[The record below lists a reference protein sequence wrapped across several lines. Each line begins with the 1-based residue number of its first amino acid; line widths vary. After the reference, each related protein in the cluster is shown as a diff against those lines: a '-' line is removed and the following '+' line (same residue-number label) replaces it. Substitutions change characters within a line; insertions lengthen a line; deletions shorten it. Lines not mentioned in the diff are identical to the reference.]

1 MPVTI
6 NADTVAGAAVVTAD
20 ASGVL
25 ALQAA
30 GNTGLTLNSSRAIGV
45 GASPSFGT
53 SGQVLTSA
61 GSGAAPTWVTPQQL
75 IQSFTATGAITQGG
89 EVQLRT
95 DGTVQQIAGVAPTT
109 GSLTTLKASN
119 TNSGAVAISNT
130 GTVVIAFSDSTNSNR
145 LSVVVGTVSGTSI
158 SFGTAVQVNTDV
170 PSGGISA
177 TFMDA
182 TNFCIHYGWTANFT
196 SQAVIGTVSG
206 TSATFGTKQQVF
218 PAGTNFAPLAS
229 VIWMPNVSRLLFA
242 GYIEASSFAD
252 FDAVAVAASVSG
264 TVMTFGSVTTIDTD
278 AGSTTSLVYD
288 AASGRAVFS
297 YANNNFTVTSARALS
312 VSGTSVSVGS
322 SVTLRSGATSF
333 SISSAYDSVLGRT
346 MVVWATSSGSIFASY
361 LSVSGLTITL
371 VATSTAL
378 ASSTTFALDYSPIA
392 QAFLLRFF
400 VGSTVTLL
408 GIQVSGTTF
417 STSPSFVYNSAV
429 TGLGNGGAYSSVANK
444 LIVNQSTSGTNLA
457 QAQVIQPLETNLN
470 VNSEFLGIAQA
481 TVSNGASVAVA
492 TLGMVDANQTGLT
505 VNADYYVDYLG
516 ALTTTATNNVLVGR
530 AVGATR
536 ILVTKGN

>member
-1 MPVTI
+1 
-6 NADTVAGAAVVTAD
+6 VA
-20 ASGVL
+20 
-25 ALQAA
+25 
-30 GNTGLTLNSSRAIGV
+30 
-45 GASPSFGT
+45 P
-53 SGQVLTSA
+53 
-61 GSGAAPTWVTPQQL
+61 
-75 IQSFTATGAITQGG
+75 ATGA
-89 EVQLRT
+89 
-95 DGTVQQIAGVAPTT
+95 
-109 GSLTTLKASN
+109 LTTLKTSN
-119 TNSGAVAISNT
+119 ANSGAVAISNT
-130 GTVVIAFSDSTNSNR
+130 GTVVIAFSDTTNSNR
-145 LSVVVGTVSGTSI
+145 ISVVVGAVSGTSI

-170 PSGGISA
+170 PTGGISA
-177 TFMDA
+177 TFIDS
-182 TNFCIHYGWTANFT
+182 TNFCIHYGVGSSLQSF
-196 SQAVIGTVSG
+196 AVIGTVSG
-206 TSATFGTKQQVF
+206 TSATFGTRQLVF
-218 PAGTNFAPLAS
+218 TSSGGDFAPLAS

-252 FDAVAVAASVSG
+252 FDAVAIAASVSG

-278 AGSTTSLVYD
+278 AGSSTSLVYD
-288 AASGRAVFS
+288 AASGRAVCS
-297 YANNNFTVTSARALS
+297 YANNGFTAISARALS

-322 SVTLRSGATSF
+322 SVTLRSGAVSA

-346 MVVWATSSGSIFASY
+346 MVVWASSGSIFASY

-378 ASSTTFALDYSPIA
+378 ASSTIFALAYSPIA

-400 VGSTVTLL
+400 VGSTVTLR

-470 VNSEFLGIAQA
+470 VNSEFLGVAQA
-481 TVSNGASVAVA
+481 TVLNGASVAVA
-492 TLGMVDANQTGLT
+492 TLGVVDANQTGLT

-530 AVGATR
+530 AVGTTR